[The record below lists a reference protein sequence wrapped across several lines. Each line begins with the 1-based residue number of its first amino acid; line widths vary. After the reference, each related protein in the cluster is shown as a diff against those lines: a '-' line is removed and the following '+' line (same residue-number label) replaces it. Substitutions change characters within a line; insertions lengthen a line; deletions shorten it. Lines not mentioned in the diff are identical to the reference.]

1 MLRGERRRRVQESII
16 ATETSCAL
24 VGEEMAE
31 MRERVSVSVSL
42 QEVRRPIV
50 LVFDALHRM

>member
-31 MRERVSVSVSL
+31 MRERVSCECESSGGPQANSVG
-42 QEVRRPIV
+42 V
-50 LVFDALHRM
+50 